1 MHIQGMSLYVSSS
14 SLHPPNST
22 AARLVFRSCNV
33 SLPLFSCSRPI
44 LITTS
49 SKNPSRS
56 RISASVAD
64 SSPIHVSW
72 FSPDPTGPDDYGG
85 WAVAEAP
92 IHRGKKGGL
101 RSVLLVGIGTSIAA
115 LLAAFSY
122 FSLSGRGLS
131 IQFSS
136 PLPAI
141 YGVLRPSVM
150 NEAVESGTTGYDA
163 FPGNAVVPEA
173 NLEWVSNSAVETVA
187 METHH
192 KGQEGKLGRIMIPVA
207 VDSTQQEA
215 LLILKKLKIIDDDVK
230 ADELCTKREYARWL
244 VRVNSLLERNPKRRI
259 IPSVA
264 LSGSIFTAFDDVK
277 VEDPDFVSIQSLAE
291 SGIVR
296 SKLAGKKSSS
306 DLDDSKGQGG
316 VYFFPERFI
325 PRQDLID
332 WRVQL
337 EYEAMQ
343 GMNEKISAT
352 DLDFMDTREITSD
365 ASPELFVDML
375 AGDESILR
383 KVFGRGKRFQPNKPS
398 TNAQA
403 AVALTSGRMAEAI
416 RAELISLDAEN
427 SSRQKAME
435 EIRSELLSR
444 VDIQRHWDRK
454 KEEEKTRGFEVQ
466 RAFLAA
472 IHDLE
477 QEKGL
482 QENSLADRLKKKATV
497 DCQKQLLFSLKE
509 EVSEMSKRL
518 ACEKDKYE
526 IEHRNL
532 QDTLSNLQVK
542 LDETSDTKSILEA
555 EIEALGIL
563 RSWIEEE
570 ARKSQ
575 ARAKVLEEVGRRWKW
590 GDNQA

>member
-296 SKLAGKKSSS
+296 SKLA
-306 DLDDSKGQGG
+306 
-316 VYFFPERFI
+316 
-325 PRQDLID
+325 
-332 WRVQL
+332 VQ
-337 EYEAMQ
+337 
-343 GMNEKISAT
+343 ISAT